1 MGVPI
6 VPVKHRVAEIKT
18 CPIERP
24 RSTTP
29 INPAALEDYVC
40 SKEPVRRVSA
50 EEKIKISIPRD
61 DSITSKSKSPRR
73 LSGAKG
79 KSWFEFAEAGLQ
91 SPRDYR
97 KSSLT
102 TTPSPPPLPPRASPP
117 TTGLSSS
124 APQSTASWIN
134 FDELPEKR
142 KLPKRITTVPPL
154 RSSVDGE

>member
-1 MGVPI
+1 M
-6 VPVKHRVAEIKT
+6 KHRVAEIKT

-29 INPAALEDYVC
+29 INPASLEDYVT
-40 SKEPVRRVSA
+40 SKEPVRVSG
-50 EEKIKISIPRD
+50 EEKIKISLPRD
-61 DSITSKSKSPRR
+61 DSLSGKAKSPRR
-73 LSGAKG
+73 FSGAKGG

-117 TTGLSSS
+117 STVGLSTS